1 VNDADGLA
9 PWGAFAPTGLRAQL
23 IAACGAFGDNWAGRR
38 LAFGLRRFARG
49 GLDGPLDVE
58 RYGVRLRLAPRGNL
72 NEARVLF
79 TPQYFDPVERAAL
92 ETRIRPG
99 WRFIDIGANVG
110 AYALFVAHRAGP
122 DAKVLAIEPHPE
134 MLRRLRANVG
144 FNPQAPVTVV
154 QAAVS
159 AADGAVA
166 LTMDARNAGRSRIA
180 GGGDQD
186 ERVEVPATTLLGL
199 VRAHG
204 LDRIDGL
211 KIDIEG
217 GEPDALLPF
226 FRDAPRSLWPGLMIL
241 ERGEAQWDR
250 PLVAPLMALGYRVA
264 ASSRMNHIMERA

>member
-1 VNDADGLA
+1 MSAIDAPA
-9 PWGAFAPTGLRAQL
+9 PWGAFAPTGLRAQV

-38 LAFGLRRFARG
+38 LAFALRRFARG
-49 GLDGPLDVE
+49 GLEGPLDVE
-58 RYGVRLRLAPRGNL
+58 RYGLRLRLAPRGNL
-72 NEARVLF
+72 NEARMLF

-92 ETRIRPG
+92 EARIRPG

-110 AYALFVAHRAGP
+110 AYALFVAHRAAP
-122 DAKVLAIEPHPE
+122 DARVLAIEPHPE
-134 MLRRLRANVG
+134 MLRRLRANVA

-159 AADGAVA
+159 AADGTAA
-166 LTMDARNAGRSRIA
+166 LTLDARNAGRSRIA
-180 GGGDQD
+180 GGEGVAD
-186 ERVEVPATTLLGL
+186 RVDVQATTLLNL
-199 VRAHG
+199 VRSQG

-264 ASSRMNHIMERA
+264 ASSRMNHIMERV

>member
-1 VNDADGLA
+1 MSAGDGLA
-9 PWGAFAPTGLRAQL
+9 PWGAYAPTGLRARL

-38 LAFGLRRFARG
+38 LAFALRRFARG
-49 GLDGPLDVE
+49 GLEGPVDVE

-72 NEARVLF
+72 NEARMLF
-79 TPQYFDPVERAAL
+79 TPQYFDPVERTAL
-92 ETRIRPG
+92 EARIKPG

-122 DAKVLAIEPHPE
+122 DAKVLAVEPHPE
-134 MLRRLRANVG
+134 MLRRLEVNVG

-159 AADGAVA
+159 GADGTVR
-166 LTMDARNAGRSRIA
+166 LTMDARNAGRSRLD
-180 GGGDQD
+180 GGGEADAV
-186 ERVEVPATTLLGL
+186 VEVAATTLLGL
-199 VRAHG
+199 VRAQG
-204 LDRIDGL
+204 LDRVDGL

-226 FRDAPRSLWPGLMIL
+226 FRDAPRSLWPGLLIL
-241 ERGEAQWDR
+241 ERGEGQWDR

-264 ASSRMNHIMERA
+264 ASSRMNHIMERV

>member
-1 VNDADGLA
+1 MSAPDAPA
-9 PWGAFAPTGLRAQL
+9 PWGAYAPSGLRARL

-49 GLDGPLDVE
+49 GLEGPVDVE

-79 TPQYFDPVERAAL
+79 TPQYFDPAERAAL
-92 ETRIRPG
+92 ESRIQPG

-122 DAKVLAIEPHPE
+122 DGRVLAIEPHPE
-134 MLRRLRANVG
+134 MLRRLEANVG

-159 AADGAVA
+159 AADGTVS
-166 LTMDARNAGRSRIA
+166 LMMDARNAGRSRVS
-180 GGGDQD
+180 GGGEADA
-186 ERVEVPATTLLGL
+186 RVDVPAVTLLGL
-199 VRAHG
+199 VRAQG

-226 FRDAPRSLWPGLMIL
+226 FRDAPRSLWPRLMIL